1 MSYHPE
7 LPLKPHGRWLET
19 FNSFGG

>member
-7 LPLKPHGRWLET
+7 LPLKPHGRRLET
-19 FNSFGG
+19 FNSVGG